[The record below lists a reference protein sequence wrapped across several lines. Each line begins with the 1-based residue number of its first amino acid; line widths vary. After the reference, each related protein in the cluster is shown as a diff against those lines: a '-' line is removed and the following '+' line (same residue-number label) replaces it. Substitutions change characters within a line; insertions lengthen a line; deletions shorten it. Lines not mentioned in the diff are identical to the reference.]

1 MSVVTVRVDE
11 DLKAKM
17 EKLKHVN
24 WSEVIR
30 RAIAE
35 RVVVEETLAA
45 RRTINVKLLEEAMRN
60 QDLLRT
66 KTTGRW
72 SGVEEIRRWRELR
85 R

>member
-1 MSVVTVRVDE
+1 MSVVTVRVDD

-35 RVVVEETLAA
+35 RVMVEETLTAK
-45 RRTINVKLLEEAMRN
+45 RTINVSLLEEAMRN
-60 QDLLRT
+60 QDLLRA